1 MLKNLLREKGIN
13 MKILVFGNPLEEK
26 DSLALKIVPRLRK
39 EFPQAEFKEFD
50 PTENL
55 EAEIKDGK
63 LRILDVV
70 QGINQVMV
78 IKDIEQ
84 LKQDK
89 IYSMHD
95 FDLGFN
101 LKLLKKIG
109 KLKEVE
115 IIGVP
120 QEMREKEVFE
130 EVRKTLSKF

>member
-1 MLKNLLREKGIN
+1 MKLLG
-13 MKILVFGNPLEEK
+13 FGNPLIK
-26 DSLALKIVPRLRK
+26 QDNLALKILPKLR
-39 EFPQAEFKEFD
+39 ELFPNIEFKEFD

-55 EAEIKDGK
+55 EAEIEQGK

-70 QGINQVMV
+70 QGIDKV
-78 IKDIEQ
+78 IVIRDIEQ
-84 LKQDK
+84 LKQNK

-115 IIGVP
+115 IIGLP
-120 QEMREKEVFE
+120 MKMKEE
-130 EVRKTLSKF
+130 DAISQIHLILKK